1 MEEIVT
7 LSYLWIVLNL
17 RSDMKTV
24 VGFDRFHI
32 GKYDWLKNHLQTK
45 LVVSNIFVVGY
56 KYDRI
61 LKMIEGVLKVFE
73 QKS

>member
-1 MEEIVT
+1 M
-7 LSYLWIVLNL
+7 
-17 RSDMKTV
+17 TV
-24 VGFDRFHI
+24 VSFDRFHI

-45 LVVSNIFVVGY
+45 LVVSNIYVVGY